1 MIPAPENL
9 FNYLIDT
16 TTSFWF
22 LAKTQIS
29 PAIQSSTLFPR
40 RENFQVLLALKSRT
54 MRDWQTCKQKGLLC
68 NPTAG
73 AKLIANFQENGLKL
87 TLNSETF
94 SLLSGDLWH
103 DLNNTWLLSTLL
115 YNEFVR
121 LRKVFFFF
129 VHLNGGEKKIFLRAN
144 NRIGLACKILR
155 LNYDCREIII
165 HFGNLKQ

>member
-1 MIPAPENL
+1 MFI
-9 FNYLIDT
+9 YLIDT

-29 PAIQSSTLFPR
+29 LAIQSSTLFFR
-40 RENFQVLLALKSRT
+40 RENFQVLLTFKSRT
-54 MRDWQTCKQKGLLC
+54 MRDWQTRKQKGLLC

-94 SLLSGDLWH
+94 SLLSGNLWH

-129 VHLNGGEKKIFLRAN
+129 LYIWTEEGKKFF
-144 NRIGLACKILR
+144 AC
-155 LNYDCREIII
+155 E
-165 HFGNLKQ
+165 